1 MCAHL
6 RPKSRRIAAV
16 GLRNTSLRLG
26 VRGDQ
31 PGYSN
36 VRAVLRH
43 FVPYKGLHP
52 LRCLRH
58 LSQRT
63 LRVAQFADA
72 NSATHKVLNM
82 FP

>member
-43 FVPYKGLHP
+43 SVPYKGLHP
-52 LRCLRH
+52 LRRY
-58 LSQRT
+58 
-63 LRVAQFADA
+63 AAIPADFAIDA
-72 NSATHKVLNM
+72 IC
-82 FP
+82 

>member
-36 VRAVLRH
+36 VRAVLRN

-52 LRCLRH
+52 LRRY
-58 LSQRT
+58 
-63 LRVAQFADA
+63 AAIPADFAIDA
-72 NSATHKVLNM
+72 IC
-82 FP
+82 